1 MSQSTRLPR
10 RGLLATSVCL
20 AGLGALSSPAQA
32 QSDSPRASLEEVI
45 VTAQRRVESLQDTPI
60 SIQALSAEQLE
71 VKGIVNLV
79 DLHTHVPNFQIAPHP
94 TSSTDIRAFMR
105 GVGNNDD
112 QITQDPSVAIY
123 LDGAYMARIQGL
135 AMEVAEI
142 ERIEVLRGPQG
153 ALYGRNA
160 TGGAINFVSRPPDTT
175 ALSAK
180 QTLGVANRDA
190 WRSSTRVNVP
200 LIDNE
205 LAVQLSWVSSEKDGF
220 IRNLGPGAERFGS
233 SDRDAGRVDF
243 LWEPT
248 DAFSARYHYDRSRV
262 QDTPAFI
269 DAVGLDTDPEI
280 PWSGDPAEP
289 ELRHNDITA
298 DGHGLTLTY
307 DLSASLSLKSITTY
321 RELDSV
327 TNRDYLTGVI
337 IPGRPLTGGT
347 NATLQDQFTQELQL
361 TGEALEGR
369 LEYVAGL
376 YYFEESA
383 KRRDLRGVDRDG
395 LRLVTADNEALA
407 AFGQATW
414 TPDIADQRL
423 HFTLG
428 GRWSE
433 DERQASFQDGVVVDG
448 VPMPTGEPTRG
459 DNDYSNFSPTAV
471 VAWDLTDDAN
481 LYAKWARGYKTGGF
495 NLRASSPEKFS
506 EGFDE
511 EQLDSFELGLK
522 SQFLDNRLRLNA
534 AVFHSEYDDIQ
545 INTQSDPV
553 DPSIT
558 DVLNAGA
565 ADIQGVELEMTA
577 LLTDQLTVNLN
588 YGYLDPEYKEIIG
601 ADGVNRADEV
611 SPINAPEH
619 SATLDLAWHFPATR
633 WGTVTANLG
642 YTWQDDMVTS
652 SSNPAYVIESYGLL
666 NGRVTLGELPMG
678 GLPGDLRVSAWGK
691 NLTDETYYLSLFNV
705 LVPAAL
711 YGEPRSYGVDLTWEF

>member
-1 MSQSTRLPR
+1 MSQSVHLPR
-10 RGLLATSVCL
+10 KAALASSVILAT
-20 AGLGALSSPAQA
+20 LGALSAPAQA
-32 QSDSPRASLEEVI
+32 QSESPRAALEEVM

-135 AMEVAEI
+135 AMEVADI

-160 TGGAINFVSRPPDTT
+160 TGGAINFVSRPPDTG

-180 QTLGVANRDA
+180 QTFGVGNRDA

-200 LIDNE
+200 LVEDQ

-220 IRNLGPGAERFGS
+220 IRNLGPGADRFGNA
-233 SDRDAGRVDF
+233 DRDAGRVDF

-248 DAFSARYHYDRSRV
+248 GSFSARYHYDRSRV

-269 DAVGLDTDPEI
+269 DAVSLDSDPEI

-289 ELRHNDITA
+289 ELRENDITA
-298 DGHGLTLTY
+298 DGHGLTLTW

-321 RELDSV
+321 RELDSL

-347 NATLQDQFTQELQL
+347 NTTIQDQFTQELQL
-361 TGEALEGR
+361 TGEALEGQ
-369 LEYVAGL
+369 LDYVAGL

-383 KRRDLRGVDRDG
+383 ERQDLRGSRRDE
-395 LRLVTADNEALA
+395 LRLVSADNEALA
-407 AFGQATW
+407 VFGQGTW
-414 TPDIADQRL
+414 TPDIAAQRL
-423 HFTLG
+423 HLTLG
-428 GRWSE
+428 GRWSRDKRE
-433 DERQASFQDGVVVDG
+433 ASFQDGVVENG
-448 VPMPTGEPTRG
+448 VPMPTGEPVRG
-459 DNDYSNFSPTAV
+459 DNDYNNFSPTAV

-495 NLRASSPEKFS
+495 NLRASSPAKFS

-511 EQLDSFELGLK
+511 EQLDSFEIGLK

-534 AVFHSEYDDIQ
+534 ALFHSEYDDIQ

-558 DVLNAGA
+558 DVLNAGK
-565 ADIQGVELEMTA
+565 ADIQGLELELTA

-619 SATLDLAWHFPATR
+619 SGTIDLAWTLPTTR
-633 WGTVTANLG
+633 WGTLSANLG
-642 YTWQDDMVTS
+642 YTWQDDMITS
-652 SSNPAYVIESYGLL
+652 SSNADYVIESYGLL
-666 NGRVTLGELPMG
+666 NGRVTLADLPLG
-678 GLPGDLRVSAWGK
+678 DLPGDLRVSAWGK
-691 NLTDETYYLSLFNV
+691 NLTDETYYISLFNV

-711 YGEPRSYGVDLTWEF
+711 YGEPRSYGVDVTWEF